1 MALDP
6 VWTAAGTP
14 RHVFKTSAKD
24 LARMT
29 GGTVMD
35 VKEG

>member
-1 MALDP
+1 MLLDP
-6 VWTAAGTP
+6 VWAAAGTP
-14 RHVFKTSAKD
+14 RHVFKTSPKE

-35 VKEG
+35 VKEN